1 MYINGNFL
9 FLLIFSVYSCF
20 IMLLVS
26 VAQWSESATRMYTY
40 IPPLFGFP
48 LQLGHHRAL
57 SRVSLMH
64 GMFYVKVLHNC
75 KSFPIKKFHRSKG
88 VLFFFFSEEESWFW
102 IQKVQPSSW
111 WPWEYGDGDQCQCM
125 RVGRARTAF
134 SRVFKTSK
142 KIFHY
147 KTQRNNGQDTGTL
160 SSVFTELVRQQ
171 EAIPLWPKWKGNW
184 KPSREACKQ
193 NWWKIPFLEE
203 GGTFRVSGLLFYVP
217 RRLDPG

>member
-88 VLFFFFSEEESWFW
+88 VLFFLFFFRRGILVLDSESTAIVMMALRIWRWRSVSVYACGQSKDRFQQGVQN
-102 IQKVQPSSW
+102 IQKNLPLQ
-111 WPWEYGDGDQCQCM
+111 
-125 RVGRARTAF
+125 
-134 SRVFKTSK
+134 
-142 KIFHY
+142 
-147 KTQRNNGQDTGTL
+147 N
-160 SSVFTELVRQQ
+160 TE
-171 EAIPLWPKWKGNW
+171 K
-184 KPSREACKQ
+184 
-193 NWWKIPFLEE
+193 
-203 GGTFRVSGLLFYVP
+203 
-217 RRLDPG
+217 